1 MEGAIELP
9 AARLSCR
16 YARRMSTGGAK
27 RPFWMHQ
34 LVEYILGGGL
44 VAIGTQ
50 SLTPIVLS
58 ALGAT
63 LLVYAA
69 CTKSPVAAFRLL
81 SRRVHRFVDPLLIA
95 LLVFGAVQPWIDVDA
110 ASQVAIGGVAF
121 VYLVVWIQSSY
132 AERVPRSERAAART
146 ATTATTA
153 PGDRGAGSSAPDRS
167 TEMGRSMGR
176 LVGRGVAAAR
186 SAATRRQS
194 GNGG

>member
-1 MEGAIELP
+1 
-9 AARLSCR
+9 
-16 YARRMSTGGAK
+16 MSTAGAK

-44 VAIGTQ
+44 VAVGTQ
-50 SLTPIVLS
+50 SLTPIVPA

-95 LLVFGAVQPWIDVDA
+95 LLVLGAAQPWVDVDA
-110 ASQVAIGGVAF
+110 TSQVAIGGVAF

-132 AERVPRSERAAART
+132 AERIPRSERAAAR
-146 ATTATTA
+146 
-153 PGDRGAGSSAPDRS
+153 GAMPAAAGTGAASSSDRS
-167 TEMGRSMGR
+167 TEVGRSMGR

-186 SAATRRQS
+186 DAATRRQS
-194 GNGG
+194 RHGG

>member
-1 MEGAIELP
+1 
-9 AARLSCR
+9 
-16 YARRMSTGGAK
+16 MSTGGAK

-34 LVEYILGGGL
+34 LVEYILCGGL

-50 SLTPIVLS
+50 SLTPIVPS
-58 ALGAT
+58 ALGAI

-81 SRRVHRFVDPLLIA
+81 SRRVYRFVDPLMIA
-95 LLVFGAVQPWIDVDA
+95 LLVFGAVQPWVEVDA

-132 AERVPRSERAAART
+132 AERVPRSERAASRA
-146 ATTATTA
+146 ASSVPAA
-153 PGDRGAGSSAPDRS
+153 AAGSATAGAAGADRS

-186 SAATRRQS
+186 DAATRRQS
-194 GNGG
+194 RNDG

>member
-1 MEGAIELP
+1 
-9 AARLSCR
+9 
-16 YARRMSTGGAK
+16 MSTGGAK

-50 SLTPIVLS
+50 SLTPIVPS
-58 ALGAT
+58 ALGAVM
-63 LLVYAA
+63 LVYAA

-81 SRRVHRFVDPLLIA
+81 SRRVHRYVDPLLIA

-132 AERVPRSERAAART
+132 AERTPRSERAAARP
-146 ATTATTA
+146 ATTAT
-153 PGDRGAGSSAPDRS
+153 AGSVGTGAESATADRS

-176 LVGRGVAAAR
+176 LVGRGYAAAR
-186 SAATRRQS
+186 DAAGRRQS
-194 GNGG
+194 RNGG

>member
-1 MEGAIELP
+1 
-9 AARLSCR
+9 
-16 YARRMSTGGAK
+16 MSTGGAK

-50 SLTPIVLS
+50 SLTPIVPS
-58 ALGAT
+58 ALGAI

-81 SRRVHRFVDPLLIA
+81 SRRVHRFVDPLMIA
-95 LLVFGAVQPWIDVDA
+95 LLVTGAVQPWVEVDA

-132 AERVPRSERAAART
+132 AERVPRSERAASRAASSGPA
-146 ATTATTA
+146 AT
-153 PGDRGAGSSAPDRS
+153 GSAPAGATGADRS

-186 SAATRRQS
+186 DVATRRQS
-194 GNGG
+194 RSDG

>member
-1 MEGAIELP
+1 MP
-9 AARLSCR
+9 
-16 YARRMSTGGAK
+16 TGGAK

-50 SLTPIVLS
+50 SLTPIVPS
-58 ALGAT
+58 ALGAL

-81 SRRVHRFVDPLLIA
+81 SRRVHRFVDPLMIA
-95 LLVFGAVQPWIDVDA
+95 VLVFGAVQPWVEVDA

-132 AERVPRSERAAART
+132 AERVPRSERAASRASSSGPT
-146 ATTATTA
+146 AVGSATA
-153 PGDRGAGSSAPDRS
+153 GAAGADRS

-186 SAATRRQS
+186 DAATRRQS
-194 GNGG
+194 RSDG

>member
-1 MEGAIELP
+1 M
-9 AARLSCR
+9 
-16 YARRMSTGGAK
+16 
-27 RPFWMHQ
+27 
-34 LVEYILGGGL
+34 
-44 VAIGTQ
+44 
-50 SLTPIVLS
+50 
-58 ALGAT
+58 
-63 LLVYAA
+63 
-69 CTKSPVAAFRLL
+69 
-81 SRRVHRFVDPLLIA
+81 HRFVDPLLIA